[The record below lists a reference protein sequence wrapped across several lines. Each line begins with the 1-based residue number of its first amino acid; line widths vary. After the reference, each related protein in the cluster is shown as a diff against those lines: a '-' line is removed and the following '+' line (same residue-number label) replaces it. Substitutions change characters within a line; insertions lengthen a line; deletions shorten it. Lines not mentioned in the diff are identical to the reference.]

1 MFGVF
6 LVCIW
11 TEYGNTLYL
20 SVFSPNSEN
29 TDKKN
34 SEYEHFSQSAFD
46 SHFAHLQ
53 KTANLCACLQKTANL
68 CACLQKTAI
77 LCACLQKTAN
87 LCACLK
93 NLNEVAIATDQNFP
107 GKILIGLT
115 LTR

>member
-1 MFGVF
+1 MFAVF

-11 TEYGNTLYL
+11 TEYGNTPYL
-20 SVFSPNSEN
+20 SVFSPNLEN
-29 TDKKN
+29 RDKKN

-46 SHFAHLQ
+46 SHFPHLQ
-53 KTANLCACLQKTANL
+53 NTGK
-68 CACLQKTAI
+68 
-77 LCACLQKTAN
+77 

-93 NLNEVAIATDQNFP
+93 NLNQVAVATDQNFP

>member
-68 CACLQKTAI
+68 CACLQKTA
-77 LCACLQKTAN
+77 N

>member
-68 CACLQKTAI
+68 CACL
-77 LCACLQKTAN
+77 
-87 LCACLK
+87 K

>member
-20 SVFSPNSEN
+20 SVFSPNSDN

-68 CACLQKTAI
+68 CACLQKTA
-77 LCACLQKTAN
+77 N